1 VRVQLLGEI
10 ELASD
15 RGNPHEFVSMVR
27 DLAPG
32 GDLTTQASYDFEFR
46 NVELQ
51 HDSYRGLAVR
61 LRYLLRV
68 TVSRGIGQSVV
79 KEFPLWVQNPSLE
92 PPIVPVQGGEE
103 NLAVQQEHTSVTG
116 SSSAAVP
123 IKMEVGIEDCLHI
136 EFEYNKGAFHLTDT
150 VVGKIYFLLVRI
162 KLKHMELE
170 IRRRETTGGGAMA
183 RNESET
189 LAKYEIMDGA
199 PARGEAI
206 PIRMSLAPYNLTPT
220 YANVQNRF
228 AVKYFLNLVLVDEE
242 DRRYFKQQ
250 EVLLYRRGEEEI
262 MNFAGEGNHMTAALP
277 SSSSAPGGGNML
289 SNSSATTATITNT
302 AAAAAPKQATPSSF
316 HNEQRQQQ
324 QGQVLESPSAA
335 VLTPGTAARTLSGES
350 SHGDDPTANNNVDD
364 EFGTEVPL

>member
-1 VRVQLLGEI
+1 MI
-10 ELASD
+10 
-15 RGNPHEFVSMVR
+15 R

-46 NVELQ
+46 NLELQ

-61 LRYLLRV
+61 LRYLLKV

-92 PPIVPVQGGEE
+92 PPILPVGGREE
-103 NLAVQQEHTSVTG
+103 NLAVPHKHQHQHQHTSVTG

-136 EFEYNKGAFHLTDT
+136 EFEYNKGSFHLTDT

-250 EVLLYRRGEEEI
+250 EILLYRQGEEEI
-262 MNFAGEGNHMTAALP
+262 TNVAGEGYHMTAALP
-277 SSSSAPGGGNML
+277 SSSSAPRGGNVL
-289 SNSSATTATITNT
+289 SNGSATTATTTNT
-302 AAAAAPKQATPSSF
+302 TTAPKQAPPSSF
-316 HNEQRQQQ
+316 HNEQQQQQ
-324 QGQVLESPSAA
+324 QGQVLESAA

-350 SHGDDPTANNNVDD
+350 SHGDDITANNNNNNVDD
-364 EFGTEVPL
+364 DEFSTEVPL